1 MFPQGLPSLAT
12 FTDLYELTMAQA
24 YWQEGMTGEA
34 TFSFF
39 FRSLPPHRGY
49 LIAAGI
55 EQILEE
61 IEHFH
66 FTEDDLI
73 ALRRLH
79 RFREDFLDF
88 LAGIRFS
95 GSVRAVA
102 EGTIVFPQEPLLEV
116 TAPILEAQL
125 IETLVVNR
133 LHVYTLLASKAARVR
148 WAAGPQRLVV
158 DFGARR
164 CHGWEAAD
172 MAAYCGWL
180 VGFEG
185 TSNVH
190 AGLRYGIPLYGTMAH
205 SFVSAFPRELDAF
218 RAYARTF
225 PDSTVLLVDTY
236 DTVEGIKH
244 ALHVASELQKQG
256 YQLRGI
262 RLDSGDLLSLSQ
274 VARQLADAAG
284 FPHLQIFA
292 SGGIDEYTIEHLVH
306 HGAPIDAYGVGTKVG
321 VSQDAPYGDCAYK
334 LVNYAGRA
342 TLKLSEHKQTL
353 PGPKQVYRFYD
364 TTGRMLY
371 DQIGLADEP
380 APVGGQ
386 PLLHEVMRQGRR
398 LRPAVSLQEAR
409 SHFRQ
414 QWASLPESHKDLH
427 DPATYDVQVSVRLY
441 QLTKQLTEQLQAELH
456 LCNPEHSP
464 SPRSGKD

>member
-1 MFPQGLPSLAT
+1 MIPQQSPSLAT

-49 LIAAGI
+49 LVAAGI
-55 EQILEE
+55 KQLLEE
-61 IEHFH
+61 IEHFR
-66 FTEDDLI
+66 FTEDDI
-73 ALRRLH
+73 AALRQLR
-79 RFREDFLDF
+79 RFKEDFLDY
-88 LAGIRFS
+88 LASVRFT

-102 EGTIVFPQEPLLEV
+102 EGTIVFPHEPLLEV
-116 TAPILEAQL
+116 TAPILQAQL
-125 IETLVVNR
+125 VETLVVNR

-164 CHGWEAAD
+164 CHGLEAAD
-172 MAAYCGWL
+172 VAAYCGWL

-205 SFVSAFPRELDAF
+205 SFITAFPRELDAF
-218 RAYARTF
+218 QAYARTF
-225 PDSTVLLVDTY
+225 PDSTTLLVDTY

-244 ALHVASELQKQG
+244 ALRIAAELQRQG

-274 VARQLADAAG
+274 IARQLADAAG
-284 FPHLQIFA
+284 FPNLQIFA
-292 SGGIDEYTIEHLVH
+292 SGGIDEYIIEHLVTRH
-306 HGAPIDAYGVGTKVG
+306 APIDAFGVGTKVG
-321 VSQDAPYGDCAYK
+321 VSHDAPYGDCAYK
-334 LVNYAGRA
+334 LVTYAGRA

-364 TTGRMLY
+364 AAGRMLY
-371 DQIGLADEP
+371 DQIALVDEP
-380 APVGGQ
+380 GPAGGQ
-386 PLLHEVMRQGRR
+386 PLLQEVMRDGRR
-398 LRPAVSLQEAR
+398 LQPAVSPEAAR
-409 SHFRQ
+409 LNFRQ
-414 QWASLPESHKDLH
+414 QWARLPEACKDLH
-427 DPATYDVQVSVRLY
+427 NPETYDVQLSVRLH
-441 QLTKQLTEQLQAELH
+441 QLTKQLTEQLRAELH
-456 LCNPEHSP
+456 ASDPNHSTSP
-464 SPRSGKD
+464 SHGKD